1 MMESEN
7 YPLAAITVTVCG
19 QERLMDTK
27 TSRCKYLVITK
38 EKQFFREKPARHPL
52 NQVIKVN
59 NQIMRQ
65 VLCYLECC
73 IDSIIP
79 DQNAKPKFNHGKH
92 QAVGKLNKVTVL

>member
-1 MMESEN
+1 MESEN

-65 VLCYLECC
+65 KFYATSNVVLTA
-73 IDSIIP
+73 SFQTKM
-79 DQNAKPKFNHGKH
+79 QN
-92 QAVGKLNKVTVL
+92 LNLIMANIRRWGNSTK